1 MATKT
6 MIYIVRHG
14 ETDWNAQEKI
24 QGKIRVSLNKKGREQ
39 AESIARQLK
48 NIPIDAFYVSPLARA
63 VETASIIA
71 KYHPHAVFTKIPELK
86 EQSFGD
92 LEGKLIAD
100 MIHMHPAFEWEKSL
114 QYPDFHPG
122 NGESLHEIHKR
133 VSQFVKKILKTS
145 QGKTIIIVSHAGTLR
160 ILIGALLGIPI
171 KDLASIHVQNASL
184 TLVEYSDM
192 HGPTLHVSNY
202 IAKEY

>member
-1 MATKT
+1 

-24 QGKIRVSLNKKGREQ
+24 QGKICVSLNKKGREQ
-39 AESIARQLK
+39 AESIARHLK

-63 VETASIIA
+63 LETASIIA
-71 KYHPHAVFTKIPELK
+71 KYHPHAGFTKIPELK

-100 MIHMHPAFEWEKSL
+100 IIHMHPAFDWEKAL

-122 NGESLHEIHKR
+122 NGESLHDIHKR
-133 VSQFVKKILKTS
+133 VSRFVKKILKTS
-145 QGKTIIIVSHAGTLR
+145 KGRTIIIVSHAGTLR

-171 KDLASIHVQNASL
+171 KDLASIHLYNASL
-184 TLVEYSDM
+184 SLVEYSDI

-202 IAKEY
+202 IAKEDYSV